1 MKKTLSYFLAFF
13 LFQVLNVNAQS
24 KPENYYNLN
33 FEKITKTEFEK
44 ISKQP
49 NYRFNQYDLDDQIAN
64 ILYQPIT
71 KGKLKPEELELVR
84 KYVDKIEPSKNDF
97 LIIIYY
103 PGKDRC
109 NEGNSNSTWN
119 IFDKDFT
126 KDANKLV
133 NNNTLWIYKNDEDLK
148 YYYPKKI
155 NWKNDENKFIENLF
169 FKMHY
174 PCFSSVTIDKEGNYI
189 SNLGEFGK
197 QNILQDIK
205 QLKQ

>member
-1 MKKTLSYFLAFF
+1 MKNNVSRNYMKKTLSYFLAFF

-49 NYRFNQYDLDDQIAN
+49 NYRFNQYNLDDQIAN

-97 LIIIYY
+97 
-103 PGKDRC
+103 
-109 NEGNSNSTWN
+109 
-119 IFDKDFT
+119 
-126 KDANKLV
+126 
-133 NNNTLWIYKNDEDLK
+133 
-148 YYYPKKI
+148 
-155 NWKNDENKFIENLF
+155 
-169 FKMHY
+169 
-174 PCFSSVTIDKEGNYI
+174 
-189 SNLGEFGK
+189 
-197 QNILQDIK
+197 
-205 QLKQ
+205 